1 MTRLL
6 NPSPG
11 EVIDRITILELK
23 IQAVEKRGSDAS
35 GFQAEKTSLEEHL
48 ANWDQMLRDDYAPN
62 ETWDKINEKKT
73 GLTAVNS
80 LLWEAEDQVRALPEM
95 EALKLA
101 ILAKRI
107 ARLND
112 SRSKLVG
119 ELTELYGIKGETEKI
134 YGVSLGR
141 PTSIGS

>member
-35 GFQAEKTSLEEHL
+35 LFQAEKTSLEEHL
-48 ANWDQMLRDDYAPN
+48 ENWNQMLREDYAPN
-62 ETWDKINEKKT
+62 ETWDQINEKRT

-80 LLWEAEDQVRALPEM
+80 LLWEAEDQVRILSEM

-101 ILAKRI
+101 QLAKRI
-107 ARLND
+107 AKLND
-112 SRSKLVG
+112 DRSKLVG
-119 ELTELYGIKGETEKI
+119 ELTELYGIREASEKI

-141 PTSIGS
+141 PTSSL